1 MDRLAAMQL
10 FVRIVERRSF
20 TAAAHDTGV
29 PRSTVTQVVRKL
41 EERLG
46 VRLLQR
52 TTRVVSPTLD
62 GEAYYRRCL
71 SILDDIEDAEGAF
84 GDAVPKGRLRVEVQG
99 TLARHFLM
107 PALPSFFAQYPGIEL
122 SMSESDRW
130 VDLVHEGVDCVLRF
144 GRLPDSDM
152 VARPVGKLVRFT
164 CASPGYWER
173 FGKPE
178 SIDALEGHRMIG
190 MRSLTT
196 GNIRPLEFIV
206 AGDIR
211 SVSTATTLTVTG
223 PESYRDGTRLGLGIA
238 QMPYFHIEDDL
249 RRGNLVAVLQGFPP
263 PEMPVNLMYPRN
275 RQLSPRV
282 RVFLDWAAREFAAR
296 NTAMP

>member
-1 MDRLAAMQL
+1 MQL

-20 TAAAHDTGV
+20 TAAAHDTGI

-84 GDAVPKGRLRVEVQG
+84 GDAVPKGRLRVDVQG

-107 PALPSFFAQYPGIEL
+107 PGLPAFFAQYPDIEL

-164 CASPGYWER
+164 CASPEYWKR

-190 MRSLTT
+190 LRSLTT
-196 GNIRPLEFIV
+196 GNIRPLEFV
-206 AGDIR
+206 VDGNVR
-211 SVSTATTLTVTG
+211 SVSPATTLTVTG

-249 RRGNLVAVLQGFPP
+249 RRGNLLAVLQEFPP

-296 NTAMP
+296 NQVKP